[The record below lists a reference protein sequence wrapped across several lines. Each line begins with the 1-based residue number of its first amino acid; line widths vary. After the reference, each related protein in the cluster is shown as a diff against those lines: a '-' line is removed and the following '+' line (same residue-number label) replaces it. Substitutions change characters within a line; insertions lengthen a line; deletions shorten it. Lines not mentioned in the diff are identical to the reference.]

1 MLTPAEIVGLSGATL
16 ETRVRQAA
24 RHVTDATFAR
34 IAQRLIETVR
44 EQDGTYERDGV
55 AEPLR
60 VMLRPLLVMPEQ
72 LSYVHH
78 VCTRISDALK
88 RLPQLY
94 FDDPDVRRVLAISE
108 AEEAWL
114 RDAWTPEHAGAI
126 PIYGRLDAVC
136 NFASAGWRES
146 LQLMEANLSGV
157 GGIHYGPL
165 AETTVL
171 QDVVPTLCAHDPD
184 LEIERPRDQ
193 RELFL
198 QLLLDHARAV
208 GRPQPNLC
216 FIEPKYDAGGSNEQ
230 PALVR
235 YLSGKHDGAIL
246 HADPRELRMVGDEVY
261 FEDTRVDIAYRDY
274 ETRDLIALGLRYQH
288 DLAGVRTLFRQNRM
302 VSSVGGD
309 FDHKSCWELLTDPEL
324 SARHFTGEERRL
336 FDRHVL
342 WTRILSARRTSL
354 PRGEG
359 DLPEFARSHRED
371 LVIKPNRGYGGIG
384 IRIGRLT
391 SQADWEALIERA
403 LGADG
408 DEAQSWVVQSLT
420 QLPVY
425 EFPVVDD
432 AGRVHEEPFYAVMGF
447 APTDGGLGMLCR
459 VSQKQVVNV
468 AQRGGLAAMLIGY
481 SPAELRAPVRATAR
495 RREAID
501 KLRSQIADLRGLDAA
516 IGVLGWDEE
525 TFLPDGARAGRGEQL
540 GVLESLRH
548 RLLSADALG
557 DLIGEVSAQAE
568 AGSLLDAEL
577 ERLQQLRRVALALP
591 DDLVRAFAQ
600 ARSQALA
607 RWELARERDD
617 FATFAPAFVRLVAL
631 VRERAQALQRGE
643 RLYDGL
649 LDEHEPGMTQARL
662 DPILQA
668 LRTRLLPLSHELAE
682 RTARAPL
689 RLPNGHYSDAIQD
702 RLCRDLL
709 AEIGFDFD
717 RGRLDRSTHPFT
729 MMAGENDVR
738 LTVRASEDDP
748 LVALFA
754 TLHEGG
760 HALYDQGYDP
770 ALHGTL
776 LAEGPSMGIHE
787 SQSRLWENQVGRSRA
802 FWEHY
807 FPKLRAEFPDQ
818 LGRLD
823 AERAYRSVNA
833 VRPGL
838 NRVEADEVTYNL
850 HIALRYELELGL
862 VDGNLGVEDLE
873 VAWSDASERLL
884 GVRPGGALEGCLQ
897 DVHWAIGA
905 FGYFP
910 TYALGNLY
918 GAQLMEAFLAQRPR
932 FAEELARGD
941 SSALLLW
948 LREHVHRHGHRHSA
962 DELLTAATGR
972 SLDVEPF
979 FRLLA
984 NKHGAL

>member
-24 RHVTDATFAR
+24 RHVTDATFAGVAR
-34 IAQRLIETVR
+34 RLSEAVR
-44 EQDGTYERDGV
+44 EQDGVYERDGMI
-55 AEPLR
+55 EPVR

-78 VCTRISDALK
+78 VCTRITDALK
-88 RLPQLY
+88 RLPELY
-94 FDDPDVRRVLAISE
+94 FEDPAVRRILAISE
-108 AEEAWL
+108 PEEAWL
-114 RDAWTPEHAGAI
+114 RDAWKPQHTGAI

-157 GGIHYGPL
+157 GGIHYGPM
-165 AETTVL
+165 AETLVL
-171 QDVVPTLCAHDPD
+171 RDVVPTLCAHDPD

-198 QLLLDHARAV
+198 QLLLDHAHAV
-208 GRPQPNLC
+208 GRQRPNLC

-235 YLSGKHDGAIL
+235 YLRGKHDGAIL
-246 HADPRELRMVGDEVY
+246 HADPRELRLVGDEIY
-261 FEDTRVDIAYRDY
+261 LEDVRVDIAYRDY
-274 ETRDLIALGLRYQH
+274 ETRDLIALSEREGN
-288 DLAGVRTLFRQNRM
+288 DLAAVRALFRQNRM

-309 FDHKSCWELLTDPEL
+309 FDHKSGWELLTDPEI
-324 SARHFTGEERRL
+324 ADRHFTGEERRL
-336 FDRHVL
+336 FERHVL
-342 WTRILSARRTSL
+342 WTRLLSARRTSL

-359 DLPEFARSHRED
+359 DLPEFTRAHREV
-371 LVIKPNRGYGGIG
+371 LVLKPNRGYGGADIH
-384 IRIGRLT
+384 IGRLT
-391 SQADWEALIERA
+391 TQSDWDALIERA
-403 LGADG
+403 LSSAEDC
-408 DEAQSWVVQSLT
+408 DRNWVVQSLT

-468 AQRGGLAAMLIGY
+468 AQHGGLAAALIGY
-481 SPAELRAPVRATAR
+481 TPAELRAPVRATAR
-495 RREAID
+495 RHEAID
-501 KLRSQIADLRGLDAA
+501 KLRSQISDLRGLDAA
-516 IGVLGWDEE
+516 ISVLGWDEE
-525 TFLPDGARAGRGEQL
+525 TYLPDGARAGRGEQL
-540 GVLESLRH
+540 GTLESLRH

-557 DLIGEVSAQAE
+557 DLVEEVGAQTE

-577 ERLQQLRRVALALP
+577 DRLRQLRRVALALP
-591 DDLVRAFAQ
+591 PDLVRAFAQ

-607 RWELARERDD
+607 RWEQARERDD
-617 FATFAPAFVRLVAL
+617 YALFAPALVKLVAL

-643 RLYDGL
+643 NLYDGL
-649 LDEHEPGMTQARL
+649 LDEHEPGMTRARI

-668 LRTRLLPLSHELAE
+668 LRTRLGPLSMELAA
-682 RTARAPL
+682 RTARSSP
-689 RLPNGHYSDAIQD
+689 RFPSGYYPDAAQD
-702 RLCRDLL
+702 HFCRTLL
-709 AEIGFDFD
+709 ADIGFDFE

-729 MMAGENDVR
+729 SMAGANDVR
-738 LTVRASEDDP
+738 VTIRASEDDP
-748 LVALFA
+748 LTAIFA

-760 HALYDQGYDP
+760 HALYDQGF
-770 ALHGTL
+770 AGTLHGTL

-787 SQSRLWENQVGRSRA
+787 SQSRLWENQIGRSRA

-807 FPKLRAEFPDQ
+807 LPKLRALFPEP
-818 LGRLD
+818 LARID

-850 HIALRYELELGL
+850 HIVLRYELELAL

-873 VAWSDASERLL
+873 VAWSDTSERLL
-884 GVRPGGALEGCLQ
+884 GVRPGSALEGCLQ
-897 DVHWAIGA
+897 DVHWAVGA

-918 GAQLMEAFLAQRPR
+918 GAQLMEAFLAQRPGFHR
-932 FAEELARGD
+932 ELAEGD
-941 SSALLLW
+941 SSALLHW
-948 LREHVHRHGHRHSA
+948 LRANVHAHGHRYRTE
-962 DELLTAATGR
+962 ELVERATGR
-972 SLDVEPF
+972 GLDVEPF

-984 NKHGAL
+984 AKHEG

>member
-16 ETRVRQAA
+16 ETRVRQAT

-34 IAQRLIETVR
+34 VAKRLVEAAR

-55 AEPLR
+55 VEPVR

-88 RLPQLY
+88 QLPQL
-94 FDDPDVRRVLAISE
+94 FIDDPDVRRILAISE
-108 AEEAWL
+108 HEEAWL
-114 RDAWTPEHAGAI
+114 RDAWRPDQGSS

-146 LQLMEANLSGV
+146 LQFMEANLSGV

-165 AETTVL
+165 AETLVL
-171 QDVVPTLCAHDPD
+171 REVVPTLCAHDPD

-198 QLLLDHARAV
+198 QLLLDHAHAV
-208 GRPQPNLC
+208 GRRKPNLC

-230 PALVR
+230 PALMR

-261 FEDTRVDIAYRDY
+261 CGDVRVDIAYRDY
-274 ETRDLIALGLRYQH
+274 EMRDLIALSEREGH
-288 DLAGVRTLFRQNRM
+288 DLAATRALFRQNRM
-302 VSSVGGD
+302 ISSVGGD
-309 FDHKSCWELLTDPEL
+309 FDHKSCWELLTDPEI
-324 SARHFTGEERRL
+324 AQRHFTGEERRL

-342 WTRILSARRTSL
+342 WTRVLSPRRTSL

-371 LVIKPNRGYGGIG
+371 LVLKPNRGYGGTDIH
-384 IRIGRLT
+384 IGRLT
-391 SQADWEALIERA
+391 AQADWETLVDRA
-403 LGADG
+403 LEHAG
-408 DEAQSWVVQSLT
+408 DCDRNWVVQSVT
-420 QLPVY
+420 QLPVH

-432 AGRVHEEPFYAVMGF
+432 SGRVHEEPFYAVMGF
-447 APTDGGLGMLCR
+447 APTDGGLGVLCR

-468 AQRGGLAAMLIGY
+468 AQRGGLAAALIGY
-481 SPAELRAPVRATAR
+481 SPVELRAPVRATAR
-495 RREAID
+495 RHEAID
-501 KLRSQIADLRGLDAA
+501 KLRSQISDLRGLDAA

-525 TFLPDGARAGRGEQL
+525 TYLPDGARAGRGEQL
-540 GVLESLRH
+540 GTLESLRH

-557 DLIGEVSAQAE
+557 DLIEEVSAQTE
-568 AGSLLDAEL
+568 ASSLLGNEL
-577 ERLQQLRRVALALP
+577 DRLRQLRKVALALP
-591 DDLVRAFAQ
+591 SELVRAFAQ

-607 RWELARERDD
+607 RWEQARERDD
-617 FATFAPAFVRLVAL
+617 YALFAPAFVKLVGL
-631 VRERAQALQRGE
+631 VRERAQALSSGDS
-643 RLYDGL
+643 LYDGL
-649 LDEHEPGMTQARL
+649 LDEHEPGMTLARL
-662 DPILQA
+662 DPILQS
-668 LRTRLLPLSHELAE
+668 LRARLTPLSAELA
-682 RTARAPL
+682 ARSSP
-689 RLPNGHYSDAIQD
+689 RFPPGYYPDAVQD
-702 RLCRDLL
+702 RLSRELL
-709 AEIGFDFD
+709 AEIGFDFE

-729 MMAGENDVR
+729 LMAGANDVR
-738 LTVRASEDDP
+738 VTIRASEDDP
-748 LVALFA
+748 LAALFA

-760 HALYDQGYDP
+760 HALYDQGFAP
-770 ALHGTL
+770 ELHDTL
-776 LAEGPSMGIHE
+776 LAEGPGMGIHE
-787 SQSRLWENQVGRSRA
+787 SQSRLWENHVGRSRA

-807 FPKLRAEFPDQ
+807 LPKLRAAFPEP
-818 LGRLD
+818 LARLD
-823 AERAYRSVNA
+823 AERAYRTVNA

-850 HIALRYELELGL
+850 HIVLRYELELGL

-873 VAWSDASERLL
+873 VAWSDASDRLL

-918 GAQLMEAFLAQRPR
+918 GAQLMESFRAQHPS
-932 FAEELARGD
+932 FDTELARGD
-941 SSALLLW
+941 SSALLRW
-948 LREHVHRHGHRHSA
+948 LREHVHRHGHRRSA
-962 DELLTAATGR
+962 DELVEAATGR
-972 SLDVEPF
+972 GLDVEPF

-984 NKHGAL
+984 AKHER